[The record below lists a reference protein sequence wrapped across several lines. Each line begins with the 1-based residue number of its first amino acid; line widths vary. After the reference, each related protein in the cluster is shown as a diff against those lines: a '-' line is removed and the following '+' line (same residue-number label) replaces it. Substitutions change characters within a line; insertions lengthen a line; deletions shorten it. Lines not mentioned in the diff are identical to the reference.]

1 MAATRRRWLKEKHF
15 FFFFLLLLSRGL
27 YILSLNN
34 FNIEGN
40 QCLRS
45 TCITKRSKE
54 NVTNVVWKR
63 GSGKVGWKTTTM
75 VGQSLCLPLLPNL
88 YIYIYFSL
96 TCISRFCLQK
106 LVTDFSRNTAF
117 RKKTLLN
124 YLFFFFAKTF
134 LSTGNSPR
142 YERPRDASQ
151 FARHFSRLIRYKIP
165 IIIPRDLERR
175 KSACKRQSYLRDK
188 FSIICQI
195 ILL

>member
-45 TCITKRSKE
+45 TCIMKRSKE

-96 TCISRFCLQK
+96 TCISRFYLQK

-124 YLFFFFAKTF
+124 YLFFFFSRKHF
-134 LSTGNSPR
+134 FPR
-142 YERPRDASQ
+142 EIVLDTNVLETPVNLPDTSRVWFDIKSQ
-151 FARHFSRLIRYKIP
+151 
-165 IIIPRDLERR
+165 
-175 KSACKRQSYLRDK
+175 
-188 FSIICQI
+188 
-195 ILL
+195 

>member
-1 MAATRRRWLKEKHF
+1 M
-15 FFFFLLLLSRGL
+15 
-27 YILSLNN
+27 SLNN

-40 QCLRS
+40 QCLHKPIHMYHETIEGKCYECCVEKRKRKS
-45 TCITKRSKE
+45 WLKNADDGWTKFVPSSFAKL
-54 NVTNVVWKR
+54 V
-63 GSGKVGWKTTTM
+63 
-75 VGQSLCLPLLPNL
+75 

>member
-1 MAATRRRWLKEKHF
+1 MLCGKEEAEKLVEKRRRWLDKVCA
-15 FFFFLLLLSRGL
+15 FL
-27 YILSLNN
+27 
-34 FNIEGN
+34 FC
-40 QCLRS
+40 Q
-45 TCITKRSKE
+45 TCI
-54 NVTNVVWKR
+54 
-63 GSGKVGWKTTTM
+63 
-75 VGQSLCLPLLPNL
+75 
-88 YIYIYFSL
+88 YIYIYFLL

-124 YLFFFFAKTF
+124 YLFFFFFAKTF

>member
-1 MAATRRRWLKEKHF
+1 
-15 FFFFLLLLSRGL
+15 
-27 YILSLNN
+27 
-34 FNIEGN
+34 
-40 QCLRS
+40 
-45 TCITKRSKE
+45 
-54 NVTNVVWKR
+54 
-63 GSGKVGWKTTTM
+63 M

-88 YIYIYFSL
+88 YMYIYFSL
-96 TCISRFCLQK
+96 TCTFRFCLQK

-124 YLFFFFAKTF
+124 YLFFFFFAKTF